1 MRIHYVD
8 PLEGFDG
15 WLVYDGTDCRLA
27 AGGCRMQP
35 GLTESELAE
44 LASRMTLKQHVLRVG
59 VDGAKCGIDYD
70 PRSAGADIALQ
81 RFLRFLREQFLTR
94 FSMGCDMG
102 THFDDLERMARAE
115 GIPSV
120 KYAIKVAQDIS
131 EEEFFARLR
140 LLDEHVGMLTLGERR
155 AGHAL
160 AHVVIAAA
168 RKAKTGRKLTCALQG
183 FGNLGRAA
191 AYSLAEEGIRV
202 TAMADEYGCV
212 ADPAGLDVA
221 AMLALPHGAPV
232 AAAGARRYVS
242 GAGCAGGPSAA
253 LPGEPCD
260 VLILAAT
267 QDALSPEQA
276 DQVRAPV
283 VVVGA
288 NCGLSAEAERRLSR
302 RGVLTIPDFI
312 GGIGGS
318 GSMEAIF
325 GPSVRPS
332 AKEVLDLVAAMMRAL
347 VDDLT
352 EHASRAGRSIRE
364 VAFQRA
370 AQPWSVGERPYGHCP
385 YLPKRRELR

>member
-8 PLEGFDG
+8 PVEGFDG
-15 WLVYDGTDCRLA
+15 WLVYDGTACRLA
-27 AGGCRMQP
+27 AGGCRVQP
-35 GLTESELAE
+35 GLTEAELTE
-44 LASRMTLKQHVLRVG
+44 LASRMTLKQHVLRLG

-70 PRSAGADIALQ
+70 PRSATADLALR
-81 RFLRFLREQFLTR
+81 RFLKFLRQEFLTR

-102 THFDDLERMARAE
+102 TRFDNLERIARAE

-120 KYAIKVAQDIS
+120 KYAIKVAQDLS

-140 LLDEHVGMLTLGERR
+140 LLDERIGRLTLGQRR

-168 RKAKTGRKLTCALQG
+168 RAAQAGRKATCALQG

-191 AYSLAEEGIRV
+191 AYSLAEEGIRI
-202 TAMADEYGCV
+202 TAVADEYGCV
-212 ADPAGLDVA
+212 ADPAGLDVV
-221 AMLALPHGAPV
+221 AMLALPPDAPV
-232 AAAGARRYVS
+232 TAPFARRL
-242 GAGCAGGPSAA
+242 PSAA

-260 VLILAAT
+260 ILVLAAT
-267 QDALSPEQA
+267 QDALSAEQA

-288 NCGLSAEAERRLSR
+288 NCGLSADVEERLNR
-302 RGVLTIPDFI
+302 RGVMTIPDFI

-347 VDDLT
+347 IDDLT
-352 EHASRAGRSIRE
+352 DHASCAGSSIRE

-370 AQPWSVGERPYGHCP
+370 AQPWSVGEHPYGHCP
-385 YLPKRRELR
+385 YLPGKKGSR

>member
-15 WLVYDGTDCRLA
+15 WLVYDGTKCRLA

-35 GLTESELAE
+35 GLTEAELAE

-70 PRSAGADIALQ
+70 PRSAGADKALQ
-81 RFLRFLREQFLTR
+81 RFLRFLRQEFLTR

-102 THFDDLERMARAE
+102 THFDSLERMARAE
-115 GIPSV
+115 RIPSV
-120 KYAIKVAQDIS
+120 KYAIKVAQNFS

-140 LLDEHVGMLTLGERR
+140 LLDVRIGMLTLAERR

-168 RKAKTGRKLTCALQG
+168 RAANTGRRVTCALQG

-191 AYSLAEEGIRV
+191 AYSLTEEGIRI
-202 TAMADEYGCV
+202 TAVADEHGCV

-221 AMLALPHGAPV
+221 AMLTLPQGAPV
-232 AAAGARRYVS
+232 GAPLARRL
-242 GAGCAGGPSAA
+242 PSDV
-253 LPGEPCD
+253 LPGLPCD

-267 QDALSPEQA
+267 QDALSLEQA
-276 DQVRAPV
+276 DQVSAPV

-288 NCGLSAEAERRLSR
+288 NCGLSAEVERRLNH
-302 RGVLTIPDFI
+302 RGVMTIPDFI

-332 AKEVLDLVAAMMRAL
+332 AKEVLDHVAAMMRAL

-352 EHASRAGRSIRE
+352 DHASRTGSSIRE
-364 VAFQRA
+364 VALQRA

-385 YLPKRRELR
+385 YLPEKKESR

>member
-15 WLVYDGTDCRLA
+15 WLVYDGTACRLA
-27 AGGCRMQP
+27 AGGCRVQP
-35 GLTESELAE
+35 GLTEAELTE
-44 LASRMTLKQHVLRVG
+44 LASRMTLKQHVLRLG

-70 PRSAGADIALQ
+70 PRSPDADRALG
-81 RFLRFLREQFLTR
+81 RFLNFLRQEFLTR

-102 THFDDLERMARAE
+102 THFDSLERLARAE

-140 LLDEHVGMLTLGERR
+140 LLDERIGMLTLGQRR

-168 RKAKTGRKLTCALQG
+168 RAAQAGRKATCALQG

-191 AYSLAEEGIRV
+191 AYSLAEEGIRI
-202 TAMADEYGCV
+202 TAIADEYGCV
-212 ADPAGLDVA
+212 ADPAGLDVI
-221 AMLALPHGAPV
+221 AMLGLPPDAPV
-232 AAAGARRYVS
+232 TAPLARRL
-242 GAGCAGGPSAA
+242 PSSA

-260 VLILAAT
+260 ILVLAAT
-267 QDALSPEQA
+267 QDALSAEQA
-276 DQVRAPV
+276 DQVRASV

-288 NCGLSAEAERRLSR
+288 NCGLSAAVEERLNR
-302 RGVLTIPDFI
+302 RGVMTIPDFI

-347 VDDLT
+347 IDDLT
-352 EHASRAGRSIRE
+352 DHASRAGSSIRA
-364 VAFQRA
+364 VACQRA
-370 AQPWSVGERPYGHCP
+370 AQPWSVGEHPYGHCP
-385 YLPKRRELR
+385 YLPGKKGSR

>member
-27 AGGCRMQP
+27 AGGCRMRP
-35 GLTESELAE
+35 GLTEPELTE
-44 LASRMTLKQHVLRVG
+44 LASRMTLKQHVLRLG

-70 PRSAGADIALQ
+70 PLSAGAEIALQ
-81 RFLRFLREQFLTR
+81 RFLRFLRQEFLTR

-102 THFDDLERMARAE
+102 THFDSIERMARAE

-120 KYAIKVAQDIS
+120 KYAVKVAQDLS

-140 LLDEHVGMLTLGERR
+140 LLDERIGALTLGQRR

-168 RKAKTGRKLTCALQG
+168 RAAKTGRKVTCALQG

-191 AYSLAEEGIRV
+191 AYSLAEEGVRI
-202 TAMADEYGCV
+202 TAVADEHGCI
-212 ADPAGLDVA
+212 ADPAGLDVP
-221 AMLALPHGAPV
+221 AMLALPHVTRV
-232 AAAGARRYVS
+232 AA
-242 GAGCAGGPSAA
+242 PSARSIPSA
-253 LPGEPCD
+253 ELAREPCD
-260 VLILAAT
+260 VLVLAAT
-267 QDALSPEQA
+267 QDALTADQA
-276 DQVRAPV
+276 DEICAPV

-288 NCGLSAEAERRLSR
+288 NCGLSAEVERQLNR
-302 RGVLTIPDFI
+302 RGVITIPDFI

-318 GSMEAIF
+318 GSMEALF

-332 AKEVLDLVAAMMRAL
+332 AKEVLDHVAAMMRAL

-352 EHASRAGRSIRE
+352 DHASRAGRSIRE

-370 AQPWSVGERPYGHCP
+370 AQPWSVGQRPYGHCP
-385 YLPKRRELR
+385 YLTGKKESR